1 MDAGGSTPGNIPL
14 SGVLPLLI
22 AFILFILF
30 GAYFAGAESAFSA
43 VNKIRIKSKADEGN
57 RRAKGVLYVLNRFE
71 KALTTLLV
79 GNNVTHI
86 AAASVATVI
95 ATRIFSA

>member
-1 MDAGGSTPGNIPL
+1 MIFFMDAGGSTPGNIPL

-43 VNKIRIKSKADEGN
+43 VNKIRINPK
-57 RRAKGVLYVLNRFE
+57 RTRATGAPR
-71 KALTTLLV
+71 ACCMC
-79 GNNVTHI
+79 
-86 AAASVATVI
+86 
-95 ATRIFSA
+95 